1 MFKRTISKFIKSSK
15 KSIFLLGPRQV
26 GKSTLINNLSPD
38 LKINLALED
47 TFLDFASNPR
57 ELTDKLLH
65 KKYKS
70 VFIDEIQRLPRLLN
84 TIQAILDENKN
95 PPRFYLTGSS
105 ARKLKR
111 GKANLLPGRIHT
123 YHLFPLTAKELDY
136 RINLNEALS
145 TGLLPGI
152 LTEKEKKEKYKTL
165 RSYAS
170 TYLKEEIQAEA
181 LTRNI
186 EGFSRFLFIVAAE
199 AGKFL
204 DVSKIA
210 REARLPWQT
219 ALRYFEILEDTLII
233 QRCES
238 FSKSERKRLVQ
249 CPRFFFFDI
258 GVLNALLGNFNL
270 SLDRLG
276 ILFEHLVFNQIIHS
290 SAAADKDIRVSSYR
304 TGHGAEVDFIV
315 ELEGKVYAIEVK
327 ASKNIGLSDLRGFQS
342 FKEFYKKSHKC
353 YVAYLGDTT
362 KKINE
367 VVILPWVELIRE
379 LGL

>member
-1 MFKRTISKFIKSSK
+1 MFNRTISKFLKSSK
-15 KSIFLLGPRQV
+15 KSILLLGPRQV
-26 GKSTLINNLSPD
+26 GKSVLINSLSPD

-47 TFLDFASNPR
+47 TFLDFASNPK
-57 ELTDKLLH
+57 ELTEKLSY
-65 KKYKS
+65 KKYGT

-84 TIQAILDENKN
+84 TIQVILDENKN
-95 PPRFYLTGSS
+95 PPKFYLTGSS

-123 YHLFPLTAKELDY
+123 YHLYPFTAKELNY
-136 RINLNEALS
+136 EINLNEALS

-152 LTEKEKKEKYKTL
+152 ITEKEKKEKYKTL

-170 TYLKEEIQAEA
+170 IYLKEEIQSEA

-186 EGFSRFLFIVAAE
+186 EGFSRFLFTAAAE

-204 DVSKIA
+204 DVSKIS

-219 ALRYFEILEDTLII
+219 ALRYFEILEDTLIV

-238 FSKSERKRLVQ
+238 FSKSERRRLIQ

-258 GVLNALLGNFNL
+258 GVLNALLGNFNM
-270 SLDRLG
+270 SPDRIG
-276 ILFEHLVFNQIIHS
+276 ILFEHLVFNQIVH
-290 SAAADKDIRVSSYR
+290 SAAAMDKDIRISSYR

-315 ELEGKVYAIEVK
+315 ELEEKVFAIEVK
-327 ASKNIGLSDLRGFQS
+327 ASKNIGPSDLRSFQS
-342 FKEFYKKSHKC
+342 FKEFYPKPHKC
-353 YVAYLGDTT
+353 YVVYLGDSA
-362 KKINE
+362 KKINDIT
-367 VVILPWVELIRE
+367 ILPFIDLIKE